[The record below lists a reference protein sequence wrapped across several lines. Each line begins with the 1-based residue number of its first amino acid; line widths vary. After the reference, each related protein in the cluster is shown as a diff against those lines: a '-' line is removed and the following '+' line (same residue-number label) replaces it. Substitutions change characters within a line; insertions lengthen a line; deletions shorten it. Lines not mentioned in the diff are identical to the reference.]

1 MGDVG
6 EENKTLKNQLEQKT
20 HEVMK
25 TKALLEEKEMEVHL
39 LKQET
44 QQVILAVVW
53 VCKRSVSVEKMYVS
67 KGKGFKHELHSVQ
80 KYE

>member
-1 MGDVG
+1 MRRQLGDVG

-44 QQVILAVVW
+44 QQVILAVVC
-53 VCKRSVSVEKMYVS
+53 V
-67 KGKGFKHELHSVQ
+67 
-80 KYE
+80 